1 MLTQHAC
8 QSVTRRFVTKA
19 ELFNLAP
26 SDLVLTPRPDRT
38 LDSGL
43 VRRPLAKAAE
53 LLRRSAVCWRAS
65 STKVRAGARQ
75 PPTRRSS
82 RSRSPLRSEADLQR
96 EFGGRALGDVE
107 PDTVRDLIVRDTQG
121 GQQDDPCPP
130 TP

>member
-19 ELFNLAP
+19 EPFNLAP

-65 STKVRAGARQ
+65 STKVRAGAA
-75 PPTRRSS
+75 
-82 RSRSPLRSEADLQR
+82 SPANQALVAPEITT
-96 EFGGRALGDVE
+96 EVGGRLA
-107 PDTVRDLIVRDTQG
+107 T
-121 GQQDDPCPP
+121 
-130 TP
+130 